1 MSESSRAHHVH
12 VQPDAEPE
20 GLGTFQD
27 VADMVK
33 VSKRTVQTWT
43 YRRIIPH
50 LKIGHSVRYN
60 MAAVRRALARFAIE
74 EVH

>member
-1 MSESSRAHHVH
+1 MSQNSVRLTPYTESELE
-12 VQPDAEPE
+12 Q
-20 GLGTFQD
+20 LGTFQD
-27 VADMVK
+27 VADLAK

-43 YRRIIPH
+43 YRRLIPH

>member
-1 MSESSRAHHVH
+1 MSQNHVRFTPYTES
-12 VQPDAEPE
+12 
-20 GLGTFQD
+20 FQD
-27 VADMVK
+27 VADLAK

-43 YRRIIPH
+43 YRRLIPH

-60 MAAVRRALARFAIE
+60 LAAVRKALARFTVE

>member
-1 MSESSRAHHVH
+1 MSKNHVRFAPYTESELE
-12 VQPDAEPE
+12 Q
-20 GLGTFQD
+20 LGTFQD
-27 VADMVK
+27 VADLAK
-33 VSKRTVQTWT
+33 VSKRTVQSWT

-60 MAAVRRALARFAIE
+60 MGAVRRALARFTIE

>member
-1 MSESSRAHHVH
+1 MSQNHVRLT
-12 VQPDAEPE
+12 PYAEPE
-20 GLGTFQD
+20 LEQLGTFQD
-27 VADMVK
+27 VADLAK

-43 YRRIIPH
+43 YRRLIPH